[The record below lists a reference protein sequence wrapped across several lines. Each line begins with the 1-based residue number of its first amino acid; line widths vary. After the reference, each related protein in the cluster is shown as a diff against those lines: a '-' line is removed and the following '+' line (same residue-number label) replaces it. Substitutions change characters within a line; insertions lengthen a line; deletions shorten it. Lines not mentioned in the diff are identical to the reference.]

1 MANIKQVKIGST
13 PYDIEALHFNAGEN
27 LDTPAQ
33 WKAYID
39 SIGDLGFEIFT
50 DLIGSTLPEA
60 NATSYA
66 KYKNGIVLCN
76 NGETPETG
84 SYIEWVI
91 VRTGTSSSYSYAW
104 EKIGTTSADLTDYVK
119 KNVEYSGAALS
130 NGKHTHTVTVPTIN
144 VDKTLKLGAT
154 ATGTAVNPTKK
165 YLATTSVTGVSGST
179 TASKAAAGTAFNAVK
194 TVSIS
199 GESAT
204 ATGRVAY
211 VSEVSAP
218 SLSGTKT
225 FVTAQGTLSGGSA
238 TGTFNTDAI
247 KSATLD
253 VKTTSTSGYQEI
265 VTTQGTLSGGSATG
279 TFNTDAIKDVTLSAS
294 ATSTDGPQYLQDVSH
309 TAASLTGTTTFATG
323 GMIASVSDGVLSFTA
338 AGTGTVGISGGS
350 ITKTTKYMKHV
361 NTNASTGSVA
371 YTAPTLGAATKK
383 YIKVTTAPAS
393 TADVAYTAPTL
404 GDATTGTVG
413 ITGGTATTK
422 YLAVGTTTESVTPY
436 TFTDVTVPKA
446 ATATTVATGAIAAT
460 GTSGNEVVTAVSVSA
475 NPTITITEA
484 TTNTGPV
491 NEHVTTGTA
500 SATTS
505 ENGAHAHN
513 VKVTS

>member
-13 PYDIEALHFNAGEN
+13 PYDIEALHFNGGTN

-50 DLIGSTLPEA
+50 DLIGKTLPTA
-60 NATSYA
+60 DATSYG

-104 EKIGTTSADLTDYVK
+104 EKIGTTSADLSDYVK
-119 KNVEYSGAALS
+119 KNTEYSGAALS
-130 NGKHTHTVTVPTIN
+130 NGAHTHTVAVPTIN

-154 ATGTAVNPTKK
+154 AAGTAVNPTKK

-179 TASKAAAGTAFNAVK
+179 TASKATAGTAVTVAKKAASATTVGNANVGTAVTFNAVSSS
-194 TVSIS
+194 TDV
-199 GESAT
+199 SAT
-204 ATGRVAY
+204 NIATPGVTT
-211 VSEVSAP
+211 VTE
-218 SLSGTKT
+218 
-225 FVTAQGTLSGGSA
+225 VTA
-238 TGTFNTDAI
+238 
-247 KSATLD
+247 
-253 VKTTSTSGYQEI
+253 KTAG
-265 VTTQGTLSGGSATG
+265 
-279 TFNTDAIKDVTLSAS
+279 
-294 ATSTDGPQYLQDVSH
+294 
-309 TAASLTGTTTFATG
+309 TAASWSANVT
-323 GMIASVSDGVLSFTA
+323 DGVLSFSWTA
-338 AGTGTVGISGGS
+338 NTPTSVTTGDIKGVVISGATTPSATAVTASKVSTASKS
-350 ITKTTKYMKHV
+350 I
-361 NTNASTGSVA
+361 
-371 YTAPTLGAATKK
+371 
-383 YIKVTTAPAS
+383 APA
-393 TADVAYTAPTL
+393 VASETEIY
-404 GDATTGTVG
+404 GVDG
-413 ITGGTATTK
+413 
-422 YLAVGTTTESVTPY
+422 TESITPY
-436 TFTDVTVPKA
+436 TFADVTVPKA

-460 GTSGNEVVTAVSVSA
+460 GTSGNEVVTAVSISA
-475 NPTITITEA
+475 QPTITITEA
-484 TTNTGPV
+484 ATNTGPV